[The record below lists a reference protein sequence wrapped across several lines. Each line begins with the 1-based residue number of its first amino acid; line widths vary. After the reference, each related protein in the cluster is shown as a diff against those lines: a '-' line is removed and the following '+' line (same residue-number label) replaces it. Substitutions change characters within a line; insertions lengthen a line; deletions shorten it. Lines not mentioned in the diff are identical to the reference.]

1 MSNHSFDI
9 FRKLSLLISKGI
21 HLSDVL
27 NFMGIDRVYIY
38 GIGEMG
44 KIVLSD
50 LSGRFSVPMIFDQN
64 ADEQKHIT
72 FQTKINEQ
80 NEAVEYSFEIFS
92 PSNIPDNSVPI
103 LITPATCYYEI
114 LTELREKGIKKQ
126 RLLSLNLLL
135 YYGIYFQKELLSKI
149 SVQKF
154 PLREYLIVGGQF
166 SNKGSQFMIFTAVNE
181 IKNRYQDALVWFC
194 PNFWDDEYQQEN
206 KYKILILPDG
216 ADVHSTLYELLPRLD
231 GIIDV
236 SGYALAS
243 HGRINETKRYM
254 NYLQLA
260 KSFQIS
266 YYIMPQSFGPFDY
279 DEKTKEELI
288 SLLSFAKVIYA
299 REREGYRLLVDHFHL
314 TNVKYSKDLVL
325 QNKNIS
331 LKNIYRNLDD
341 DLKIYQKYNIFTE
354 NNVAVIP
361 NIQNYRYGNQEKVLQ
376 MYIDIVQKL
385 MSLGREVYIISYSE
399 DWDVCKDIFEAVKK
413 NKKAHLYNEEFDCIE
428 FGELIRNFH
437 YVIASRFHAVVHA
450 YKEYKPC
457 VVIGWAE
464 KYKELL
470 KSFHQEKF
478 VFNVQEFLDK
488 ENILQAVEYLD
499 QEYEKES
506 RVIASIMP
514 SMQKENCFDVI

>member
-103 LITPATCYYEI
+103 LITPAACYYEI

-126 RLLSLNLLL
+126 RLLSLNLLP
-135 YYGIYFQKELLSKI
+135 YYGIYFQKKLLSKI

-206 KYKILILPDG
+206 KRGDSLNIAPTFIKLDVEGAEYDALMGFQHTIRRYRPKMAVSVYHSLEDHWRLIQTVKDICPDYCLYLKHHYGYEDLYGTILYAEVKESTGGKI
-216 ADVHSTLYELLPRLD
+216 
-231 GIIDV
+231 
-236 SGYALAS
+236 
-243 HGRINETKRYM
+243 
-254 NYLQLA
+254 
-260 KSFQIS
+260 
-266 YYIMPQSFGPFDY
+266 
-279 DEKTKEELI
+279 
-288 SLLSFAKVIYA
+288 
-299 REREGYRLLVDHFHL
+299 RER
-314 TNVKYSKDLVL
+314 
-325 QNKNIS
+325 
-331 LKNIYRNLDD
+331 
-341 DLKIYQKYNIFTE
+341 
-354 NNVAVIP
+354 
-361 NIQNYRYGNQEKVLQ
+361 
-376 MYIDIVQKL
+376 
-385 MSLGREVYIISYSE
+385 
-399 DWDVCKDIFEAVKK
+399 
-413 NKKAHLYNEEFDCIE
+413 
-428 FGELIRNFH
+428 
-437 YVIASRFHAVVHA
+437 
-450 YKEYKPC
+450 KE
-457 VVIGWAE
+457 
-464 KYKELL
+464 
-470 KSFHQEKF
+470 
-478 VFNVQEFLDK
+478 
-488 ENILQAVEYLD
+488 
-499 QEYEKES
+499 
-506 RVIASIMP
+506 
-514 SMQKENCFDVI
+514 